1 MINRMILGLW
11 SWRRKADKKKKMK
24 PPVASGGFSVSH
36 GFVAF
41 RYDFAKFIIG
51 DVVGTVGIT
60 HRVLVPRDCDVLWFV
75 NEVRQS
81 LDFLIFSPIVG
92 ANDEGIVFKATFT
105 IMEAIAVEIVG
116 KKKFGKNILP
126 GISWD
131 NVVAPRVAE
140 DEVAKFHVFDGCFFH
155 GGSPFTV

>member
-1 MINRMILGLW
+1 
-11 SWRRKADKKKKMK
+11 MK
-24 PPVASGGFSVSH
+24 PPVVSGGFSVSH

-60 HRVLVPRDCDVLWFV
+60 HRVLVPRDCDVLWFIY
-75 NEVRQS
+75 EIRQS

-92 ANDEGIVFKATFT
+92 ANDEGAVFEAAFAVMET
-105 IMEAIAVEIVG
+105 ITVESVG
-116 KKKFGKNILP
+116 KQKFGKNILP

-140 DEVAKFHVFDGCFFH
+140 EDVAKLHGIDGCFFH
-155 GGSPFTV
+155 GGLLFTV